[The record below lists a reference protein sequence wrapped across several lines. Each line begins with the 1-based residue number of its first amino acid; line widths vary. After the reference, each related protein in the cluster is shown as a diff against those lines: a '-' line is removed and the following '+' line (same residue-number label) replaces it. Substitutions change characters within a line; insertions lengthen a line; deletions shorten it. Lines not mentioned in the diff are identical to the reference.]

1 MINKIINNDFLLIL
15 LKKRL
20 EKEMGESLN
29 NFVKTIFSKGIFDK
43 SDIEFIDIIFN
54 TIYDKL
60 YLLIFKFIFKAEK
73 DHFLYPLLDNIN
85 LIKDEIIIKRYIEK
99 YINNFDFNLIN
110 VIERINS
117 NQITLFMN
125 LLLPLSKKWYDLI
138 NVFIENNIKEKYL
151 RIEDHIR
158 LSNNIEERLMK
169 EINIYESTKQD
180 LINNTKAEILR
191 IEGLN
196 DLIKSNNIKYIK
208 L

>member
-1 MINKIINNDFLLIL
+1 M
-15 LKKRL
+15 
-20 EKEMGESLN
+20 
-29 NFVKTIFSKGIFDK
+29 
-43 SDIEFIDIIFN
+43 
-54 TIYDKL
+54 
-60 YLLIFKFIFKAEK
+60 IFKFIFKAEK
-73 DHFLYPLLDNIN
+73 DHFLYPLLDDIN
-85 LIKDEIIIKRYIEK
+85 LIKEEIIIKRYIEK

-110 VIERINS
+110 AIERINS

-158 LSNNIEERLMK
+158 LSNDIEERLMK
-169 EINIYESTKQD
+169 EINIYESKKQD
-180 LINNTKAEILR
+180 LINNTKGEILR

-208 L
+208 LLFQDFFKIFLNKKFNDHLELGLQFLDHDISK